1 MSLFSLEP
9 IPAQAGRAD
18 VLRFVCEAGG
28 IDAALV
34 SRKKQRCQDLTSR
47 FLPCMVNPV
56 KGRFIL
62 SSPRFE
68 SPGCSLRFGC
78 C

>member
-34 SRKKQRCQDLTSR
+34 SRKKQRCQDR
-47 FLPCMVNPV
+47 D
-56 KGRFIL
+56 GHIIL
-62 SSPRFE
+62 FR
-68 SPGCSLRFGC
+68 
-78 C
+78 

>member
-1 MSLFSLEP
+1 MSPFSLEP

-34 SRKKQRCQDLTSR
+34 SRIELHGSVAT
-47 FLPCMVNPV
+47 FELPDAREARLLGKTKVSGPPLMPFH
-56 KGRFIL
+56 RI
-62 SSPRFE
+62 SASTA
-68 SPGCSLRFGC
+68 
-78 C
+78 